1 MDLKNIKKDQL
12 INKIQELQTE
22 SDKNKNKSL
31 FLIII
36 DYLINYKN

>member
-1 MDLKNIKKDQL
+1 MNLKNIKKDQL

-31 FLIII
+31 FLIMI